1 MDVQGTFLNAR
12 MSNCPASNQSGR
24 NEQKCRCRNQSGNV
38 IRGPSQVPECSANRL
53 WYRCRN
59 ADASGIILDPW
70 QLYFWSLRTHLNRP
84 HFHIV
89 ADFCWCSQMSKFL
102 RCASRKFFY
111 FCKSQIRKFLK
122 NSAQLCLL
130 TLNAEIRLWIHFL
143 FTNLNWGIL
152 YYIFKRELI
161 VSLDN
166 VSTQAGKMYT
176 LK

>member
-1 MDVQGTFLNAR
+1 M
-12 MSNCPASNQSGR
+12 
-24 NEQKCRCRNQSGNV
+24 
-38 IRGPSQVPECSANRL
+38 PSHLRL
-53 WYRCRN
+53 ICNDWAIGKKWHAKISKTSRFSTIELSR
-59 ADASGIILDPW
+59 